1 MNRLICILGPTAT
14 GKTSLASHLA
24 ALIGAEIISAD
35 SRQVYAGMDIGTG
48 KDIGDYT
55 VGGVEVP
62 YHLIDIKEPGYE
74 YNVFEYQNDFVK
86 AYKKIIANEKIPILC
101 GGSGMYLDSILR
113 AYEMNKV
120 PENKALRTELQQM
133 PDKQLSDMLNGLQN
147 LHNTSDTT
155 SRARMI
161 RAIEVAKA
169 NKANLD
175 TMNLLKSL
183 RSINFGI
190 LFDRQTIRERITER
204 LVQRLENG
212 MLDEIG
218 HLLEKGVSKDE
229 LLFYGLEYKF
239 LTRYVSGDISYDEM
253 FDGLNTAIH
262 QFAKRQMTWFRR
274 MQKQGV
280 RLNWIDG
287 NLSMEEKI
295 SLILNVVSKVS

>member
-1 MNRLICILGPTAT
+1 MNRLICILGPTAA

-24 ALIGAEIISAD
+24 ALIGGEIISAD
-35 SRQVYAGMDIGTG
+35 SRQVYVGMDIGTG
-48 KDIGDYT
+48 KDLGDYT
-55 VGGVEVP
+55 VGGVEIP

-74 YNVFEYQNDFVK
+74 YNIFEYQNDFAE
-86 AYKKIIANEKIPILC
+86 AYKKIITNKKIPILC

-113 AYEMNKV
+113 AYEMNKI

-133 PDKQLSDMLNGLQN
+133 PDKQLSDMLKGLQN

-169 NKANLD
+169 NKVNLD
-175 TMNLLKSL
+175 TVNLVKSL
-183 RSINFGI
+183 RSINFGV
-190 LFDRQTIRERITER
+190 LFDRQTLRERITER
-204 LVQRLENG
+204 LVQRLDNG

-218 HLLEKGVSKDE
+218 HLLEKGISKDE

-239 LTRYVSGDISYDEM
+239 LTLYITGDILYDEM

-274 MQKQGV
+274 MQKHGV
-280 RLNWIDG
+280 RINWIEG

-295 SLILNVVSKVS
+295 SLILNIVSKVN